1 MDIENSQKG
10 LFKFV
15 KHPMLRK
22 ALEVLF
28 SSIPG
33 AVVLF
38 VFLLGTGV
46 LNIYSNLSETN
57 DVFAASYI
65 PIICL
70 LPVVVGIVGP
80 LILEKV
86 RDETRLSMRGSILVS
101 FLSALLGSGI
111 SSLVLVITGIASPE
125 FKPFGGAILDN
136 LGQLPGLGAAFLVL
150 VVACTI
156 LSIIGGAIIVVVL
169 GRAEK

>member
-1 MDIENSQKG
+1 MDVEDSQKG

-15 KHPMLRK
+15 KHPLLRK
-22 ALEVLF
+22 ALEIIF

-33 AVVLF
+33 AAVLF

-46 LNIYSNLSETN
+46 LNIYSNLSQTN

-86 RDETRLSMRGSILVS
+86 RGETRLSMRGSVLVS
-101 FLSALLGSGI
+101 FFSAVLGSGI
-111 SSLVLVITGIASPE
+111 GSLVLVATGIASPE
-125 FKPFGGAILDN
+125 FKPFGAAILDN
-136 LGQLPGLGAAFLVL
+136 FGQLPGLGAAFVVL
-150 VVACTI
+150 VAACTL
-156 LSIIGGAIIVVVL
+156 LSVVGGALIVVVL